1 MKEKKRRKIKI
12 GYIFALVVIV
22 AVIGVSIFLIL
33 PGTGSSKYGD
43 RLEGIEKI
51 SFNKK
56 AQTKITDKIK
66 SNENVTKTSLDI
78 KGRIIYIIYNVK
90 SELSLDDSKK
100 IADESLEVISD
111 EVKSYYDIQYIVTK
125 NDEKGTT
132 ETKTTDDG
140 ETKEVIKKEFP
151 IMGYKNS
158 KSSKIVW

>member
-43 RLEGIEKI
+43 RLEGIEKV

-56 AQTKITDKIK
+56 DQTKITDKIE
-66 SNENVTKTSLDI
+66 SNENVTKASLDI
-78 KGRIIYIIYNVK
+78 KGKIIYIIYNVK

-100 IADESLEVISD
+100 IAEESLDAISD
-111 EVKSYYDIQYIVTK
+111 EVKSYYDIQYIITK
-125 NDEKGTT
+125 KDEK
-132 ETKTTDDG
+132 ELLRQRQRMMEKQ
-140 ETKEVIKKEFP
+140 KKLL
-151 IMGYKNS
+151 KRNS
-158 KSSKIVW
+158 LKWDIRIVNLLK

>member
-43 RLEGIEKI
+43 RLEGIE
-51 SFNKK
+51 N
-56 AQTKITDKIK
+56 KITDKIE
-66 SNENVTKTSLDI
+66 SNENVTKASLDI
-78 KGRIIYIIYNVK
+78 KGKIIYIIYNVK

-100 IADESLEVISD
+100 IAEESLDAISD
-111 EVKSYYDIQYIVTK
+111 EVKSYYDIQYIITK
-125 NDEKGTT
+125 KDEKGTT

-140 ETKEVIKKEFP
+140 ETKEDIKNEFP
-151 IMGYKNS
+151 KMGYKNS